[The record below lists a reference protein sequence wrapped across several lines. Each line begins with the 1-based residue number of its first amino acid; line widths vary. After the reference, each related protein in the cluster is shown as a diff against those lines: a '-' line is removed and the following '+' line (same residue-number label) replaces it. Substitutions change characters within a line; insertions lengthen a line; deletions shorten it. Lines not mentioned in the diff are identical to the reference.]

1 MGLSVASRS
10 FKMSGLPQ
18 EGTWFVRWIDG
29 FVDHPA
35 SLANPE
41 IEVALER
48 LPNDHWDGVTFA
60 VAVARNEPPPGS
72 DDRPMES
79 LICRLHAG
87 VITGLYLGAVIHN
100 GDHVGR
106 LKAPIEPFSVVLPDD
121 LLAPTPTDENLGL
134 VHAGTKIRTLLG
146 DKNEFAL
153 IPRDLYRTF
162 LIPRLVTPVKVTD
175 GVLVLPSSVV
185 IRAFISPIG
194 AVVRDLVRRPPQA
207 LPMTPQPLLHSVL
220 GPGTGV
226 MQDGRWRVAL
236 DAKIGERHAPL
247 LANLHR
253 AFSEHGSLA
262 AARVFDGARSNPPR
276 LAGALPFTKC
286 TLQMQ
291 VHVHEIAPGHWLA
304 LDVESAR
311 WPYDEPREIDV
322 VRWVREGERP
332 DDVLYRPGGRPGLA
346 DEGQI
351 DVLPQE
357 DAHEGAELAMWKTG
371 GPTWE
376 ALPDRIET
384 QQPYHRDDD
393 RWVGVRD
400 ENPSALATMGGT
412 GRHGDVDAVSYDQR
426 PEEPSQIEQ
435 IDRFE
440 EILALFDE
448 LRTPDPNRRRGM
460 IASASPIA
468 AEKAAYQVSAGT
480 RDVWRFQND
489 PDEPNPW
496 VVWNPGA
503 AVKRSRTALVYQI
516 AVPGRGIATWFEIEG
531 RTANDLYRALI
542 AGRLLSDPEII
553 AVLDAVSEKNNVLH
567 VDYGSV
573 LPTCPKPALWKHGRV
588 KETGRLSAESA
599 WAKLVAAFG
608 G

>member
-1 MGLSVASRS
+1 
-10 FKMSGLPQ
+10 MSGLPQ

-48 LPNDHWDGVTFA
+48 LPNDRWDGVTFA
-60 VAVARNEPPPGS
+60 VAVARNEPLPGS

-87 VITGLYLGAVIHN
+87 VITGLYLGAVIHS

-106 LKAPIEPFSVVLPDD
+106 LKAPIEPYSIDLPGD
-121 LLAPTPTDENLGL
+121 LLALPPTDQSLGL
-134 VHAGTKIRTLLG
+134 VHAGTKLKTLLG
-146 DKNEFAL
+146 NDNEFAL

-194 AVVRDLVRRPPQA
+194 AVVRDLVRRPPQP
-207 LPMTPQPLLHSVL
+207 LPVTPQPLLYSVL

-236 DAKIGERHAPL
+236 DAKIHERHAPL

-253 AFSEHGSLA
+253 AFSEHGSLVA
-262 AARVFDGARSNPPR
+262 ERVFDGARSTAPR
-276 LAGALPFTKC
+276 LAGALPFTNC

-291 VHVHEIAPGHWLA
+291 VHGYEIAPGHWLA

-351 DVLPQE
+351 DVLSQE
-357 DAHEGAELAMWKTG
+357 DAHEGADLAMWKTG
-371 GPTWE
+371 GPMWE

-400 ENPSALATMGGT
+400 GNPSALATMGGT
-412 GRHGDVDAVSYDQR
+412 GRHGDVDAVTFDQR
-426 PEEPSQIEQ
+426 PSEPSQIAR

-448 LRTPDPNRRRGM
+448 LCAPDPRGRRGT
-460 IASASPIA
+460 ITSASPIA
-468 AEKAAYQVSAGT
+468 AKTAAYQVSAGT

-503 AVKRSRTALVYQI
+503 MPERSRTALVCRI
-516 AVPGRGIATWFEIEG
+516 PVPGHGDATWFEIEG

-542 AGRLLSDPEII
+542 VGCPLNDPEII
-553 AVLDAVSEKNNVLH
+553 TVLDAVCEQKNVLH
-567 VDYGSV
+567 VDYGTI
-573 LPTCPKPALWKHGRV
+573 LPNCPPPALWKHGRV
-588 KETGRLSAESA
+588 KKTGRLNADSA